1 MVSVRQRGGGGST
14 DNMAIRGGGLSLVVN
29 LPPSLSS
36 MALNLPSDE
45 ERHLDLNILSRQ
57 GVCPILCRGEEEG

>member
-1 MVSVRQRGGGGST
+1 MPP
-14 DNMAIRGGGLSLVVN
+14 LVVN

-45 ERHLDLNILSRQ
+45 ERHLDLNILSMARCMSNSLLRQ
-57 GVCPILCRGEEEG
+57 RGGLRRGGAAPSAANISRPNDS